1 MLSKIILII
10 LSGVISLSNVATP
23 LKIVENLK
31 PQLSAKSALI
41 YDINSQTISYS
52 KNAYQKLPIASLTKL
67 MTVYI
72 ATQEHD
78 MQEVVKLSP
87 QHKSVGG
94 SSANLQ
100 ANDSYY
106 MQDLIHAMLLSSANE
121 AAAAVAE
128 HSAGSQKEFVKKM
141 NHYAKKL
148 GLKNTKF
155 ANPMGFDHID
165 NYSTAYDLAKFTKTL
180 MENNYIVDIA
190 KKQNYKITSLKK
202 KNTLVKNT
210 NKELENKLN
219 LSGLKTG
226 TTPLAGQCFIGISDG
241 PKSVMTIV
249 LNSKNRF
256 LDTNSLL
263 EYNSNKNFYDHSSS
277 Q

>member
-31 PQLSAKSALI
+31 PQISAKSALI

-67 MTVYI
+67 MTIYI
-72 ATQEHD
+72 AIQEHD
-78 MQEVVKLSP
+78 MKELVELTQE
-87 QHKSVGG
+87 HKSVGG

-128 HSAGSQKEFVKKM
+128 HNSGSGKQFIKKM
-141 NHYAKKL
+141 NLYAKNL

-155 ANPMGFDHID
+155 ANPMGFDDTD
-165 NYSTAYDLAKFTKTL
+165 NYSTAYDLAKFTKKL
-180 MENNYIVDIA
+180 MQNDYIVDIA
-190 KKQNYKITSLKK
+190 KKHTYKITSLKK
-202 KNTLVKNT
+202 KRSLLINT

-226 TTPLAGQCFIGISDG
+226 TTPDAGQCFIGISDG

-263 EYNSNKNFYDHSSS
+263 EYNSNKNFYDHSSA